1 MKDNEIM
8 FRLGTFGTE
17 SPRARIQHESL
28 DKKEPSQQASQVYRY
43 LRITHQQIERPF
55 KRE

>member
-1 MKDNEIM
+1 M